1 MDYRNAIVWYQYDP
15 TKWFI
20 YGMYKL
26 GFASQLK
33 SFPANEVKSEP
44 SSISQREPS
53 LHPLT
58 PSPPPCRRGPVH
70 DAA

>member
-33 SFPANEVKSEP
+33 SFPANEVKSGC
-44 SSISQREPS
+44 PS
-53 LHPLT
+53 LFALVL
-58 PSPPPCRRGPVH
+58 CI
-70 DAA
+70 

>member
-33 SFPANEVKSEP
+33 SFPANEVKSDC
-44 SSISQREPS
+44 PS
-53 LHPLT
+53 LCPRPLFDLA
-58 PSPPPCRRGPVH
+58 R
-70 DAA
+70 